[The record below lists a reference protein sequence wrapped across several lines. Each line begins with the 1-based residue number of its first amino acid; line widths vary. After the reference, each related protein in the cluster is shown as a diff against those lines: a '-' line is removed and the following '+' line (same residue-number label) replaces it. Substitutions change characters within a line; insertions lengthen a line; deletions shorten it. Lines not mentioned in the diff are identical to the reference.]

1 MAKVN
6 LPNFMCIGAA
16 KCATTSLYNILKQ
29 HPQIG
34 LSSFKEPHFFDNIN
48 NFKNGK
54 EWYLDSYYKNLNSYC
69 ALGEFTPTYLA
80 SKHAPQRILNFFG
93 HKMKF
98 IVILRNPVDRSYSHF
113 LHTKRDSHETLT
125 FVQALENE
133 DKRLEKTNDNQN
145 FISFLRYSYIYQSK
159 YYMHIKNYLKF
170 FNMDQF
176 HFVKFDDF
184 VNDRKN
190 TLNKI
195 LKFLDVSTNEDLDIN
210 VYSNK
215 ASVARS
221 KKLKSLMKKNS
232 IVKRI
237 FKLMIPSLVVRQKLR
252 NIVHASNNKASA
264 KPVLTQEVRNY
275 LYNQFF
281 CKDILDLEKMLN
293 LNLNTWKEC

>member
-1 MAKVN
+1 MAKIN
-6 LPNFMCIGAA
+6 SPNFMCIGAA

-34 LSSFKEPHFFDNIN
+34 LSSFKEPHFFDNFN

-54 EWYLDSYYKNLNSYC
+54 EWYLNNYYKSLNSFI

-80 SKHAPQRILNFFG
+80 SKNAPQRILNCFG
-93 HKMKF
+93 NKMKF
-98 IVILRNPVDRSYSHF
+98 IVILRNPIDRAYSHF

-125 FVQALENE
+125 FVQALEIE
-133 DKRLEKTNDNQN
+133 DKRLDEINNNQN

-170 FNMDQF
+170 FSIDQF

-184 VNDRKN
+184 VNDRKH

-195 LKFLDVSTNEDLDIN
+195 LKFLEVSTNEDLDIE

-215 ASVARS
+215 SSVARS
-221 KKLKSLMKKNS
+221 KTLKSLMKKDS
-232 IVKRI
+232 LAKRI
-237 FKLMIPSLVVRQKLR
+237 LKLMIPSLVVRQKLR
-252 NIVHASNNKASA
+252 NMVHASNNKAST
-264 KPVLTQEVRNY
+264 KPVLTQEVRNHI
-275 LYNQFF
+275 YNEFF
-281 CKDILDLEKMLN
+281 YKDILDLEKMLN
-293 LNLNTWKEC
+293 LDLNSWKEC

>member
-1 MAKVN
+1 MAKIN
-6 LPNFMCIGAA
+6 SPNFMCIGAA

-34 LSSFKEPHFFDNIN
+34 LSLFKEPHFFDNLN

-54 EWYLDSYYKNLNSYC
+54 EWYLNNYYKNLNSFN

-80 SKHAPQRILNFFG
+80 SKNAPERILNFFG
-93 HKMKF
+93 NKMKF
-98 IVILRNPVDRSYSHF
+98 IVMLRNPIDRAYSHF

-133 DKRLEKTNDNQN
+133 NKRLDEINDNQN
-145 FISFLRYSYIYQSK
+145 FISFLRYSYVYQSK

-170 FNMDQF
+170 FNIDQF

-184 VNDRKN
+184 VNNRKP

-195 LKFLDVSTNEDLDIN
+195 LKFLEVSTNEELDIN

-215 ASVARS
+215 ASIARFKS
-221 KKLKSLMKKNS
+221 LKSLMKKDNL
-232 IVKRI
+232 VKRI
-237 FKLMIPSLVVRQKLR
+237 LKLMIPSLVVRQKLR
-252 NIVHASNNKASA
+252 NILHASNNKVSD
-264 KPVLTQEVRNY
+264 KPVLTQKVRNHI
-275 LYNQFF
+275 YNEFF
-281 CKDILDLEKMLN
+281 YKDILDLEKMLN
-293 LNLNTWKEC
+293 LDLNSWKEC